1 MNRGCNARAQPLPL
15 MRMSW
20 WLAQSPPCL
29 VMAMKGSANLGINMT
44 ESVPPEL
51 INQTSAA
58 LVRFLILLKAMSI
71 AVAFKKSEAN

>member
-1 MNRGCNARAQPLPL
+1 MNRGCNERAQPLPL
-15 MRMSW
+15 MPW

-44 ESVPPEL
+44 KSVLPGL

-71 AVAFKKSEAN
+71 AVTFKKSEAN